1 MIMIFQWVFCE
12 EAKATLAKEIRAA
25 FFALWSKEYKIL
37 KEFKNKL
44 KVHKNNKE
52 VYSNGSNGS
61 HLGQSMNVSSS

>member
-37 KEFKNKL
+37 KEFKNKVKYML
-44 KVHKNNKE
+44 KNTKDEDE
-52 VYSNGSNGS
+52 VE
-61 HLGQSMNVSSS
+61 GQLTSEEM